1 MSPARPSHPDGRAF
15 LRACPLAAWRPAPV
29 VWLHIAAP
37 ALQLHPAAPPSRA
50 SQLHSAAPPSRV
62 SQLHSAS
69 PPSRA
74 SQLRPSRSH
83 ITCILVS
90 SRLLKGPSTC
100 HFARG
105 VSRPSRGRPR
115 LETPLPQARSPTPSC
130 CSLDAGLPISHRRQR
145 VPARQSLPEGL
156 GPAAGGAES
165 SRGARGREECQRPRA
180 CG

>member
-15 LRACPLAAWRPAPV
+15 LRACPLAAWRPAPA

-37 ALQLHPAAPPSRA
+37 PALQLRAAA
-50 SQLHSAAPPSRV
+50 
-62 SQLHSAS
+62 

-105 VSRPSRGRPR
+105 VSRPSGGRPR

-145 VPARQSLPEGL
+145 VPARQNLPEGL

>member
-37 ALQLHPAAPPSRA
+37 ALQLHSAAPPSRA
-50 SQLHSAAPPSRV
+50 

-90 SRLLKGPSTC
+90 SCLLKGSSTC